1 MIVARHRDSRSIRSI
16 GAQTPRR
23 ARSLYA
29 AGGNDFKGGC
39 ERKAQRDNRRPT
51 EMPDVHMREQDDH
64 TTRAAEQVWQVVV
77 SIPRGSVATYGQV
90 ASLAGL
96 PGGARRVGRI
106 LSQLPDGTRIP
117 WHRVVNA
124 SGGISLPPG
133 SGSYRKQRSRLRS
146 EGIAFSKTGR
156 ISLSRYGWRP

>member
-1 MIVARHRDSRSIRSI
+1 MIVAWHRDSRSIRSV
-16 GAQTPRR
+16 GAGRPRR
-23 ARSLYA
+23 TRSQYA
-29 AGGNDFKGGC
+29 GIACDFKGGC
-39 ERKAQRDNRRPT
+39 DVKVRGDNRPNRGSNMSARD
-51 EMPDVHMREQDDH
+51 EH

-77 SIPRGSVATYGQV
+77 MIPRGMVATYGQV

-133 SGSYRKQRSRLRS
+133 SAEQRRQRSRLRA
-146 EGIAFSKTGR
+146 EGIVFTKGGR
-156 ISLSRYGWRP
+156 IPLGRFGWRP